1 MSTRPLGR
9 STVIPVNARRSAAP
23 QVESCAAPRKR
34 RRSSLC
40 SFTFADGCQRRIPR
54 RDGHANLCV
63 FHARKEAQAFGGGV
77 SQQGHRLSP
86 LRRLRLRLRSQPRPR
101 TSLRRRSPRPCKAQ
115 NRRNPNL
122 SRPTHRSGHAPFPAR
137 VHPSHTQIRRLSTA
151 TRHKPNLAAIRR
163 GTGLHSRPNQCR
175 CRALAR
181 LLPRWSAAL
190 HSAIGGCLGSLDEV
204 EISLKDT
211 PR

>member
-1 MSTRPLGR
+1 MSARPLGR

-40 SFTFADGCQRRIPR
+40 SFTFADCCQRRIPR

-101 TSLRRRSPRPCKAQ
+101 APFRRCRPRS
-115 NRRNPNL
+115 
-122 SRPTHRSGHAPFPAR
+122 SRP
-137 VHPSHTQIRRLSTA
+137 QNRRLST

-163 GTGLHSRPNQCR
+163 GPGLHSRPNQCR
-175 CRALAR
+175 CRTLAR

-211 PR
+211 PC